1 MLIHHFILIIF
12 PANAIIHLIFLKLDH
27 EFGVLHYQYHNIT
40 QPQMKKHSSIFLQ
53 PRLFIR
59 KYKNKLDEFLIVK
72 CQSCL

>member
-12 PANAIIHLIFLKLDH
+12 TANVIIHLTFLKLDH

-40 QPQMKKHSSIFLQ
+40 QPQMKKKTPIFLQ
-53 PRLFIR
+53 ARLFIR
-59 KYKNKLDEFLIVK
+59 KYKNKLDELVK